1 MYEEPII
8 EIEEIVVDDIISDS
22 DPAHEDDY

>member
-8 EIEEIVVDDIISDS
+8 EIEEIVVADIISDS